1 MTEGWSVTVITGF
14 EPFGGRE
21 DNASWRV
28 AHSVAAN
35 LASEG
40 RDIHAVQLPVEFD
53 AIGPFIA
60 HHREETVVSIGEAA
74 VAQRARLEV
83 AGRLWQHGTD
93 NTGEYFNRPLAS
105 SLLSGD
111 EGALLQQVDWSVTR
125 SAGQPPAEKVRR
137 RAGSCVRVLYDGPT
151 PPPAVTGE
159 AGLEYSV
166 SAPDNVV
173 QCAREA
179 GLGISHDAGLYICNT
194 TTALGYAHLRRF
206 AFIHV
211 PAQPPT
217 AATVEAVGTFVRKL
231 ISSAHGGAH
240 EV

>member
-1 MTEGWSVTVITGF
+1 MTVITGF

-21 DNASWRV
+21 DNASWQVAHRV
-28 AHSVAAN
+28 ADD
-35 LASEG
+35 LAREG
-40 RDIHAVQLPVEFD
+40 IQIHAVQLPVEFD

-105 SLLSGD
+105 SLLPMD
-111 EGALLQQVDWSVTR
+111 EGELLQQVDWSVTQ
-125 SAGQPPAEKVRR
+125 STGQPPVEKARR

-151 PPPAVTGE
+151 PPPAVTGD
-159 AGLEYSV
+159 AGLEYAV
-166 SAPDNVV
+166 SAPEDVV

-179 GLGISHDAGLYICNT
+179 GLAISNDAGLYICNT
-194 TTALGYAHLRRF
+194 TTALGYGHLRRF

-217 AATVEAVGTFVRKL
+217 AATVDAVGTFVRKL
-231 ISSAHGGAH
+231 IYSAHGGAH